1 MKCVT
6 DVFGVLRPKNR
17 EEIDSSALH
26 KNLFFVMCS
35 DEW

>member
-17 EEIDSSALH
+17 EEIDSSAPH
-26 KNLFFVMCS
+26 NKNLFFMCCCC
-35 DEW
+35 